1 MRAYNLLKYITVSAL
16 FAFLSSCRDS
26 NEKLGDSILTN
37 TLPYTQNETDL
48 WLKQNFETPYNIEVL
63 YRWEPQYVDYNRY
76 MFPPKV
82 ASVKPAM
89 EIVKKLWID
98 TYSTI
103 GGKNFVKILA
113 PKEVVLIGGVNKNTN
128 GTVTLG
134 IAEGGTRIV
143 LFQTDEVIAGL
154 QNPAVSTEVKKVL
167 VRGFIRTIQH
177 EYVHILNQ
185 TKPFD
190 QKAYQDIVKDGGL
203 GQYKSDWNTD
213 NNLDAREKGFITA
226 YAQSNVNEDFAE
238 MAATMLIYS
247 RGEYENIVAS
257 IGNQKAQELI
267 KKKEKIVV
275 AYYKEQ
281 FNIDFYALVNE
292 ANKNSEQVFNSFKK

>member
-1 MRAYNLLKYITVSAL
+1 MFSLV
-16 FAFLSSCRDS
+16 AFVSSCRDS
-26 NEKLGDSILTN
+26 NEKLGESILTN
-37 TLPYTQNETDL
+37 TLPYAQNETDL
-48 WLKQNFETPYNIEVL
+48 WLKQNFEAPYNIEVL

-76 MFPPKV
+76 MFPPSV
-82 ASVKPAM
+82 VNVKPAM

-128 GTVTLG
+128 GTITLG
-134 IAEGGTRIV
+134 VAEGGTRIV
-143 LFQTDEVIAGL
+143 LFQTDNVIAFL
-154 QNPAVSTEVKKVL
+154 QDPTISTESKKSA
-167 VRGFIRTIQH
+167 VRQFIHTIQH

-190 QKAYQDIVKDGGL
+190 QKAYQAIVRNGGM
-203 GQYKSDWNTD
+203 GQYKSDWYSDRDTV
-213 NNLDAREKGFITA
+213 AREKGFITA

-238 MAATMLIYS
+238 MAATMLIYP
-247 RGEYENIVAS
+247 RKEYNSIVSS
-257 IGNQKAQELI
+257 IANTKAQELI
-267 KKKEKIVV
+267 RAKEKIVV

-281 FNIDFYALVNE
+281 FNIDFYAL
-292 ANKNSEQVFNSFKK
+292 ADAASKNSEQVFNSFKK